1 MPEQYRALAVIL
13 TLAFF
18 SFYFSK
24 KFVEPQTSPAQFKRL
39 RNAWFTIT
47 LISFLANN
55 FWIYIVVD
63 GMFIWYAA
71 KKEDNK
77 VAFFLAIL
85 FAVPMIS
92 QYIPVI
98 GLDKFIS
105 IHYAR
110 LLSLAVLYPAYLALR
125 RMPDTPAFGRNLP
138 DKLLLTYMVLTV
150 VLLLRNTSFTDM
162 LRGGIYAF
170 IDIFLPY
177 YVASRGIKNLQQF
190 KEVIVA
196 FTLAGTITG
205 TIAFFEFSMHWLL
218 YSKLADA
225 LNVDW
230 YMGNYLGR
238 GSDLRA
244 LASVGQPI
252 VLGYVMMLTL
262 GTYLFVASTI
272 KSRTLSLLGL
282 LIMLAGL
289 FSPLSRGPW
298 IGTVVLITIFISTGP
313 NAIKR
318 LTILGAAMLLLL
330 PTLTVIPGGEKIIN
344 LLPFVGEVDVENVD
358 YRKDLFNNSII
369 VFQENPLLGSVN
381 FREELADMGMTQ
393 GEGIV
398 DIVNSYIEIILEYG
412 LVGLTLFLGFFFLI
426 LLAVHKSMKR
436 ITDKKSQQYL
446 FGRMLFSCLI
456 GILFTIFTVSSIQF
470 IPVIYWTFAG
480 LGITYAR
487 LASIREEEKEEK
499 EEKEVLPTSH
509 IAVKQ

>member
-18 SFYFSK
+18 AFYFSK
-24 KFVEPQTSPAQFKRL
+24 KIVEPQTSSDQFKRW

-47 LISFLANN
+47 LVAFLANN

-71 KKEDNK
+71 KKVDNK
-77 VAFFLAIL
+77 VAFFLAVL
-85 FAVPMIS
+85 FAVPMID
-92 QYIPVI
+92 QYIPVV
-98 GLDKFIS
+98 GLDKFVS

-110 LLSLAVLYPAYLALR
+110 LLSLTILYPAYLALR
-125 RMPDTPAFGRNLP
+125 KMPDTLVFGRNLP

-150 VLLLRNTSFTDM
+150 ALLLRNTSFTDM

-177 YVASRGIKNLQQF
+177 YVASRGIKNLQQL
-190 KEVIVA
+190 KEVMVA
-196 FTLAGTITG
+196 FTLAGIITG
-205 TIAFFEFSMHWLL
+205 TIAFSEFGMHWLL
-218 YSKLADA
+218 YASLADA

-262 GTYLFVASTI
+262 GTYLFMASTI
-272 KSRTLSLLGL
+272 KNRTISLLGL
-282 LIMLAGL
+282 LLVLVGL
-289 FSPLSRGPW
+289 FAPLSRGPW
-298 IGTVVLITIFISTGP
+298 IGAVVLVTIFIATGR

-318 LTILGAAMLLLL
+318 LTILGVAMLLLL
-330 PTLTVIPGGEKIIN
+330 PTLAVIPGGEKIIN
-344 LLPFVGEVDVENVD
+344 LLPFVGEVDAENVD

-369 VFQENPLLGSVN
+369 VFQQNPLLGSVN
-381 FREELADMGMTQ
+381 FREDLANMGMTQ

-412 LVGLTLFLGFFFLI
+412 LVGLTLFLGFFSLI
-426 LLAVHKSMKR
+426 LLAVHNSMRR
-436 ITDKKSQQYL
+436 IIDKKSQQYL
-446 FGRMLFSCLI
+446 FGRTLISCII

-487 LASIREEEKEEK
+487 LANIKEEEEE
-499 EEKEVLPTSH
+499 EEAALPTSR